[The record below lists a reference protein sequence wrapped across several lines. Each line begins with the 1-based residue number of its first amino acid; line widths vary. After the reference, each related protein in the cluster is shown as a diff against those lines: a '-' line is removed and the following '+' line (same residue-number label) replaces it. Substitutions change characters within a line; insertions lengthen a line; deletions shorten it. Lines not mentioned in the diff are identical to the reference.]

1 MRHWLD
7 SMFKSQ
13 EIYLTAPSRRVES
26 QPPPMHFYKYLSSLS
41 LCLQALLYLLC
52 QPLSICLPM
61 SHLSR
66 YQLPIATCLPTNLCA
81 RKFPQI
87 EPPSSI
93 SRSSSS
99 SASKSESPSS
109 SWWSHFD
116 SFSAVLWCKI
126 KVNMHLFRLAKGFPI
141 LDFKDVQSMDLVQQM
156 EVWEVQNYLWD
167 AQKWCHLLLIAAV
180 AATWA
185 AALIASLAL
194 YLDLYVVEG
203 NLQDTDGMKV
213 HERMPWEHFQGIIIT
228 DTTICPTYSPAMDLQ
243 ILAWVIGPFWR
254 LHTATALLVACC
266 SPANKCVEFSWHEVA
281 KCRRRDN
288 SLTLQIEDSWRNGY
302 ELAANSYCCCIAS
315 DCRFR
320 LLVFSLYYVWSSFWN
335 DRAGWK
341 GNSLSGNR

>member
-1 MRHWLD
+1 MYISIYIHTNNSKISGFFTSSSPRRSWVKIKSFIPSPQPTEKRRHWLD

-13 EIYLTAPSRRVES
+13 ETYLTATSRRVES
-26 QPPPMHFYKYLSSLS
+26 RPPPMHFYKYLSSLS

-52 QPLSICLPM
+52 QPVSICLPM

-126 KVNMHLFRLAKGFPI
+126 KVNMHLFHLAKGFPI

-156 EVWEVQNYLWD
+156 EVWEVQNYL
-167 AQKWCHLLLIAAV
+167 
-180 AATWA
+180 
-185 AALIASLAL
+185 
-194 YLDLYVVEG
+194 
-203 NLQDTDGMKV
+203 
-213 HERMPWEHFQGIIIT
+213 
-228 DTTICPTYSPAMDLQ
+228 
-243 ILAWVIGPFWR
+243 
-254 LHTATALLVACC
+254 
-266 SPANKCVEFSWHEVA
+266 
-281 KCRRRDN
+281 
-288 SLTLQIEDSWRNGY
+288 
-302 ELAANSYCCCIAS
+302 
-315 DCRFR
+315 
-320 LLVFSLYYVWSSFWN
+320 
-335 DRAGWK
+335 
-341 GNSLSGNR
+341 